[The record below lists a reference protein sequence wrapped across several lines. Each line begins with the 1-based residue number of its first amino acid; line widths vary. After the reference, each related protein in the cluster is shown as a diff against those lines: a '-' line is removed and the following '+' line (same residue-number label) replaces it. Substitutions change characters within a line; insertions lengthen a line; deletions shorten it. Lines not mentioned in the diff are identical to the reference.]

1 MKTKQYWNLKAVP
14 GNNKEIDVFIYGII
28 GSSWWNDDGSDTTAF
43 SFVPEFKDLESKYDR
58 INIRIN
64 SPGGSIEEGLPVFNA
79 IQQSKKNIHT
89 YNDGIAYS
97 MAAIILLAGKTV
109 HAAKNSLTL
118 LHSPMT
124 FMGGNAKDMRQ
135 TANDLD
141 IYENSLIQSVI
152 DKTGLSTD
160 QIKNKWF
167 DYNDHLMTA
176 QQALDDK
183 LINIIEETEGNIP
196 ENISN
201 LSFRQV
207 MNIYHAFD
215 HNEREGFINSLVN
228 KMKAIFDL
236 SSKKTEN
243 KENIHNTKT
252 DIMFLNKAWIAI
264 IALLKTD
271 PEKAESTEMTSEM
284 MQQVNDLIT
293 SLQTGLTEEQ
303 AARQKA
309 VDDLAAEKVAH
320 DLVKTELAALKAE
333 DAGKESVAHTDIDKI
348 KVTNETNMAHN
359 KEADNFMGA
368 PKETPKK

>member
-333 DAGKESVAHTDIDKI
+333 DAGKESVAHTDKDKI